1 MSGSAYVRDGDM
13 YDRKRLCKRWRYV
26 LNRRRH
32 RLHCQEAYQKT
43 HVDSRTTFDL
53 TTSKI
58 TSVQILNQRVMVL
71 TPNVITVEELTKT
84 IGNHYDRVP
93 EAFYVTRSGGLL
105 PDTTRLL
112 PGQDVRIVPRL
123 RGEGGGEKRRSGR
136 TARLDRHDGV
146 T

>member
-1 MSGSAYVRDGDM
+1 
-13 YDRKRLCKRWRYV
+13 
-26 LNRRRH
+26 
-32 RLHCQEAYQKT
+32 
-43 HVDSRTTFDL
+43 
-53 TTSKI
+53 
-58 TSVQILNQRVMVL
+58 MVL

-123 RGEGGGEKRRSGR
+123 LGEGGEGGRREG
-136 TARLDRHDGV
+136 LVEQHD
-146 T
+146 